1 METHADHVMQQL
13 HNENLRTRWRIA
25 GIWTGLCAVAALTR
39 HWSNDECDTNWCVI
53 ILGNRL
59 VSRVLH
65 LEYEDNPVTIR
76 KTGIEIISMTRVD
89 VQFGFQ

>member
-1 METHADHVMQQL
+1 M
-13 HNENLRTRWRIA
+13 
-25 GIWTGLCAVAALTR
+25 
-39 HWSNDECDTNWCVI
+39 
-53 ILGNRL
+53 
-59 VSRVLH
+59 SRVLH